1 MTAIT
6 VRLPDI
12 IVNELKSYAKKFWI
26 SQKEIIE
33 QWLKNW
39 IEKKKKQQLINQM
52 NNYASLV
59 NSDKEEINLS
69 NTWIN
74 DYLTNLTKEDDSG
87 N

>member
-1 MTAIT
+1 
-6 VRLPDI
+6 
-12 IVNELKSYAKKFWI
+12 
-26 SQKEIIE
+26 
-33 QWLKNW
+33 
-39 IEKKKKQQLINQM
+39 M